1 MRNTYTLLTIAGCFL
16 TAQAATVERSFA
28 IEFEAFENDPVGY
41 DIKNGEYTMH
51 KLVVEASKQYVTN
64 TQPTSEYASAYSL
77 GGILLNGSEY
87 LTGSL
92 SFELDL
98 SSIPDEALLEKVIV
112 TCGCYPS
119 ENEENTSHFELS
131 LKNATSSYAY
141 EPVYELPKVTK
152 TSELVTRELNYVE
165 GEAAYYN
172 HLRLKDYD
180 IIKLNGYQ
188 NNSRPYIQKLEF
200 FYTIE
205 IEDAKVGFE
214 VEEFEAPLYGF
225 EATTSPMATVTPE
238 GLPLTY
244 STSDEN
250 VATIN
255 ANTGELSIVAEGEA
269 MVTASFDGNGQYGAA
284 SASYVLKVV
293 DSRKTP
299 ELSFGETEC
308 SVSLFSDYQLPQLAN
323 PLNLPV
329 TFSSTEQEVAKVDEN
344 GEVTICAEG
353 ETTISASFAGNSDY
367 LPAEASYK
375 LIVTKYEIEDPEVLL
390 NGTPIT
396 SSTVSYSGPVTI
408 VIKHPGTVYHKFYST
423 SDEERDMIEDLFKSS
438 EILDGFEE
446 HDQDKGFTIN
456 EPGTFSYYTVHHD
469 TPSDVKQI
477 EFRMGTVGLELIEAE
492 ATTPLY
498 FNLSGQQITDP
509 ADGVIVIVKQG
520 NHTFKM
526 VK

>member
-1 MRNTYTLLTIAGCFL
+1 MRNAYTLLTIAGCFL

-41 DIKNGEYTMH
+41 DIKNGEYSMH
-51 KLVVEASKQYVTN
+51 KLVVETSQQYVKDVR
-64 TQPTSEYASAYSL
+64 PISEYASAYSL

-87 LTGSL
+87 LTGRL

-98 SSIPDEALLEKVIV
+98 SAIPDEALLEKIIV

-131 LKNATSSYAY
+131 LKNATSSYAF
-141 EPVYELPKVTK
+141 EPVYDLPQVTN
-152 TSELVTRELNYVE
+152 TSELETRELNFDD
-165 GEAAYYN
+165 GDADNYN
-172 HLRLKDYD
+172 HLKDYD
-180 IIKLNGYQ
+180 AVILNGYQ

-200 FYTIE
+200 FYTVE
-205 IEDAKVGFE
+205 IEDAKVSFE
-214 VEEFEAPLYGF
+214 TEEFEAPLYGF
-225 EATTSPMATVTPE
+225 DATTSPMATVTPE

-244 STSDEN
+244 SISDEN

-255 ANTGELSIVAEGEA
+255 ASTGELSIVAEGEA
-269 MVTASFDGNGQYGAA
+269 TVTASFDGNEQYGAA
-284 SASYVLKVV
+284 SATYILKVV
-293 DSRKTP
+293 DSRKSP

-308 SVSLFSDYQLPQLAN
+308 TVSLFSDYQLPKLTN

-329 TFSSTEQEVAKVDEN
+329 TFSSTEQEVAKVDQN
-344 GEVTICAEG
+344 GEVTIFAEG
-353 ETTISASFAGNSDY
+353 ETTISASFAGDAEY
-367 LPAEASYK
+367 LAAEASYK
-375 LIVTKYEIEDPEVLL
+375 LVVTKYEIEDPEVLL

-423 SDEERDMIEDLFKSS
+423 SDEEQDMIDDLFKSS

-456 EPGTFSYYTVHHD
+456 EPGTFSYYTIHHD

-492 ATTPLY
+492 AITPLY

-509 ADGVIVIVKQG
+509 ANGVIVIVKQG